1 MIEVRRTDG
10 ETSIN
15 RNRNKGLRV
24 RETAAIYAQVGGGK
38 AVF

>member
-10 ETSIN
+10 EISI
-15 RNRNKGLRV
+15 NRNKGLRV
-24 RETAAIYAQVGGGK
+24 REIAAICAQVGGGK